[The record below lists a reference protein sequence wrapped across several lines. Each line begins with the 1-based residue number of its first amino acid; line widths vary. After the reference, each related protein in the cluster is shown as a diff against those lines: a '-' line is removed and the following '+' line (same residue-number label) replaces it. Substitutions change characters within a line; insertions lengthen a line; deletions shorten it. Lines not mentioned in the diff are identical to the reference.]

1 MLPIFNGSGLGLPG
15 SGVSPPE
22 AVSYPVSP
30 TGSSLGGEPRRG
42 DNQDDDAI
50 GGGGDPRVPRLLN
63 LWNGGLTF
71 SSSSDDMSSL
81 SDLRCGDLP
90 LWLVLVEL
98 LELEGG
104 VLIFGCT
111 GADG

>member
-1 MLPIFNGSGLGLPG
+1 MLPIFSGSGLGLPG

-22 AVSYPVSP
+22 AVSYPISP
-30 TGSSLGGEPRRG
+30 TGSSLGGEPRCG
-42 DNQDDDAI
+42 NLDDDAI
-50 GGGGDPRVPRLLN
+50 GGGGEPRVPRLLN

-71 SSSSDDMSSL
+71 SSSSGDMSSL
-81 SDLRCGDLP
+81 SDLGCGDLP

-104 VLIFGCT
+104 VLIFGGT

>member
-1 MLPIFNGSGLGLPG
+1 MLPIFSGSGLGLPG

-22 AVSYPVSP
+22 AVSYPKSP
-30 TGSSLGGEPRRG
+30 TGSNLGCEPHCG
-42 DNQDDDAI
+42 DNRDNDAI
-50 GGGGDPRVPRLLN
+50 GGGGEPRVPRLLK

-71 SSSSDDMSSL
+71 SSSLGDMSSL
-81 SDLRCGDLP
+81 SDLGCGDLP

-104 VLIFGCT
+104 VFIFGGT